1 MSSRSAIANR
11 VVFVMA
17 LVGFF
22 TATYLTLAHLRYLS
36 LGCSQVHGCE
46 IVAEDPRA
54 MGFGIP
60 ALSAIPTAAFGGAM
74 FFAMAVACIMRI
86 AAGEPPRAAL
96 IGRLQW
102 LCAAVGVLV
111 FIWLTY
117 LEAFVIK
124 AWCQWCILSSLA
136 TLVIFVTL
144 CLDQLALSRG
154 SSGHAQV
161 AE

>member
-1 MSSRSAIANR
+1 MVANR
-11 VVFVMA
+11 VVFLMA

-22 TATYLTLAHLRYLS
+22 TAMYLTLAHLRYLS

-60 ALSAIPTAAFGGAM
+60 ALKAIPTAAFGGLM
-74 FFAMAVACIMRI
+74 FLAMAVGCILRI
-86 AAGEPPRAAL
+86 AATDHRNATA
-96 IGRLQW
+96 IGRAQW
-102 LCAAVGVLV
+102 VCAAVAVAV
-111 FIWLTY
+111 FLWLTY

-136 TLVIFVTL
+136 TLVMFGAL
-144 CLDQLALSRG
+144 CLDRFGVPRAG
-154 SSGHAQV
+154 ATDE
-161 AE
+161 AEAV